1 MSLTKMSLE
10 QCHNGIIYRVAV
22 ANDRDAIL
30 DFLRKH
36 YYPEEPIT
44 NGNEPKRQDTADE
57 DFTLSVIADSASI
70 VACDPIN
77 NGKIV
82 GALMA
87 GLIETDEVHHIMDMA
102 KESELNNN
110 RKWSEILLL
119 LGHLAQCSNIF
130 QRYNVNRSL
139 HIHVMSVDTAY
150 RGKSIGTYLMEMCFN
165 VGKSLGYPIVSA
177 DCTNVFSIKIA
188 EKLGMD
194 CVNVMAFSEYK
205 DNNGKQLFNPPLPHT
220 HIKTFVKIL

>member
-1 MSLTKMSLE
+1 MSVISD
-10 QCHNGIIYRVAV
+10 QIYNGIIYRVAT
-22 ANDRDAIL
+22 ANDREAIL

-44 NGNEPKRQDTADE
+44 NGNEPKCQDIADE
-57 DFTLSVIADSASI
+57 EFTLSVIADNASV
-70 VACDPIN
+70 VAVDPQTD
-77 NGKIV
+77 GKII

-87 GLIETDEVHHIMDMA
+87 GPIETDEVHHIMDMA
-102 KESELNNN
+102 AESESNNN
-110 RKWSEILLL
+110 RKWSQILLL

-130 QRYNVNRSL
+130 QRYNVDRSL

-150 RGKSIGTYLMEMCFN
+150 RGKSIGTYLMQMCFD

-194 CVNVMAFSEYK
+194 CVNEMAFSDYK
-205 DNNGKQLFNPPLPHT
+205 DIHGKQLFNPPLPHT
-220 HIKTFVKIL
+220 HIKSFVKVL

>member
-1 MSLTKMSLE
+1 MD
-10 QCHNGIIYRVAV
+10 QCHSGIIYRVATE
-22 ANDRDAIL
+22 NDSEAIL
-30 DFLRKH
+30 DFLRTH

-44 NGNEPKRQDTADE
+44 NGNEPKRQDIADE
-57 DFTLSVIADSASI
+57 EFTLSVIIDNASI
-70 VACDPIN
+70 VAVDSLN
-77 NGKIV
+77 NGKII

-102 KESELNNN
+102 AESESNNN

-139 HIHVMSVDTAY
+139 HVHVMSVDTAY
-150 RGKSIGTYLMEMCFN
+150 RGKSIGTNLMQMCFD

-177 DCTNVFSIKIA
+177 DCTNIFSIKIA

-194 CVNVMAFSEYK
+194 CVNVMAFSDYK
-205 DNNGKQLFNPPLPHT
+205 DINGKQLFNPPHPHT
-220 HIKTFVKIL
+220 HIKSFVKVL

>member
-1 MSLTKMSLE
+1 MSSKLE
-10 QCHNGIIYRVAV
+10 QCHNGINYRVATS
-22 ANDRDAIL
+22 NDREAIL

-44 NGNEPKRQDTADE
+44 NGREPKRQDTADE
-57 DFTLSVIADSASI
+57 EFSLSVIAEGASV
-70 VACDPIN
+70 VATDPLN
-77 NGKIV
+77 NEKIV

-87 GLIETDEVHHIMDMA
+87 GLIETDEAYHIAEMA

-110 RKWSEILLL
+110 RKWSQILLL
-119 LGHLAQCSNIF
+119 LGHLTRCSNIF

-150 RGKSIGTYLMEMCFN
+150 RGKSIGTYLMQMCFD

-194 CVNVMAFSEYK
+194 CVNVMAFSDYK
-205 DNNGKQLFNPPLPHT
+205 DSNGEQLFNPPSPHT
-220 HIKTFVKIL
+220 HIKTFVKVMEV